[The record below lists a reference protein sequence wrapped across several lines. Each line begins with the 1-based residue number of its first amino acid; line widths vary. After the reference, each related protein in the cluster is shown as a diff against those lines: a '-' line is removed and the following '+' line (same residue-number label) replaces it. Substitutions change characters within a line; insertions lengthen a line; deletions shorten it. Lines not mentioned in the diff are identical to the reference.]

1 MLTKTALLERISQNS
16 RNLAIQEFKT
26 AAMLQQFVP
35 YETLICCWPLAFL
48 WMELQGERNQSCYV
62 PTIRCR
68 SVSPGSVRLS
78 NDEGGEALAA

>member
-35 YETLICCWPLAFL
+35 YETLICCWPFGIPLD
-48 WMELQGERNQSCYV
+48 GV
-62 PTIRCR
+62 
-68 SVSPGSVRLS
+68 VR
-78 NDEGGEALAA
+78 